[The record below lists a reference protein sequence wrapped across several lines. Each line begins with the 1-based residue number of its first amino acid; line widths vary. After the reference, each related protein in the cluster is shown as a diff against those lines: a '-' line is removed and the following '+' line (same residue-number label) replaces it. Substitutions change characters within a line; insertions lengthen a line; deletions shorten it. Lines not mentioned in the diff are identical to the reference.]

1 MVSGIATREWRRDLR
16 LDRYGGCFAPVTR
29 AVAGNA
35 SSVRMLGTVT
45 KVIVLHSFLVC
56 YCWEWIVSL
65 TGLQSFT
72 WKGSKACEICKW
84 SILSQIGLKIVPNI
98 RDSVVFP

>member
-1 MVSGIATREWRRDLR
+1 MVSGIATREWRRDLP

-35 SSVRMLGTVT
+35 SSVRMLGTIT
-45 KVIVLHSFLVC
+45 NDLHSFLVC

-65 TGLQSFT
+65 TGLHSFT
-72 WKGSKACEICKW
+72 WNACEICKW
-84 SILSQIGLKIVPNI
+84 SILSQKGMKIVPNI